1 MESSRRSR
9 GQEVG
14 PVILPNP
21 PEARRL
27 RRQLMVDRDVVESAG
42 MKLGRDISIGFDRVA
57 AILRAVGNSR
67 WFLHCAHASAY

>member
-1 MESSRRSR
+1 M
-9 GQEVG
+9 
-14 PVILPNP
+14 ILPNP

-57 AILRAVGNSR
+57 AI
-67 WFLHCAHASAY
+67 